1 MVRANYNDFK
11 NGVHATTIFLEQFFS
26 NLLMGTKYE
35 LKNRY
40 MHIEYEGQKD
50 TIQSAKTKIS
60 KCQNGT
66 LNDASDITLNE
77 VTLLKV
83 LTNEPQM
90 TQMELAEKLGKSVRT
105 IKREMAA
112 LKKKGC
118 IRRVNG
124 NRDGKWDV
132 LVKDLP
138 E

>member
-1 MVRANYNDFK
+1 MNNKIAFAN
-11 NGVHATTIFLEQFFS
+11 
-26 NLLMGTKYE
+26 NL
-35 LKNRY
+35 RY
-40 MHIEYEGQKD
+40 YREKSG
-50 TIQSAKTKIS
+50 
-60 KCQNGT
+60 
-66 LNDASDITLNE
+66 L
-77 VTLLKV
+77 
-83 LTNEPQM
+83 